1 MKTFE
6 LASKEA
12 AAPLM
17 SVAAPLWFWKFWK
30 QIENFGIFFRNFES
44 FENYEEFWKIMSYN
58 FQSRKQI
65 LTLRGVY
72 KVENPFSEEIKAN
85 APNLDFIWYYAFQL
99 NQCNAVL
106 KRKNKEFW

>member
-1 MKTFE
+1 MFSVIYHELDKLDKKMKTFE

-17 SVAAPLWFWKFWK
+17 SVTAPLWFWKFWK

-58 FQSRKQI
+58 FKSKKQI

-72 KVENPFSEEIKAN
+72 CVKVLHYLVQKWG
-85 APNLDFIWYYAFQL
+85 L
-99 NQCNAVL
+99 C
-106 KRKNKEFW
+106 K

>member
-12 AAPLM
+12 AAPLI
-17 SVAAPLWFWKFWK
+17 SVTAPLWFWKFWK

-44 FENYEEFWKIMSYN
+44 FEKYEEFWKNMSYN
-58 FQSRKQI
+58 FKSKKQI

-72 KVENPFSEEIKAN
+72 DSKFSRKLGEKKERKKTDDAVPLLEQWE
-85 APNLDFIWYYAFQL
+85 APL
-99 NQCNAVL
+99 
-106 KRKNKEFW
+106 

>member
-17 SVAAPLWFWKFWK
+17 SVVLGILETNWKFW
-30 QIENFGIFFRNFES
+30 IFFRNFES

-58 FQSRKQI
+58 FKSKKQI

-72 KVENPFSEEIKAN
+72 MLKKALFKGPKS
-85 APNLDFIWYYAFQL
+85 AT
-99 NQCNAVL
+99 
-106 KRKNKEFW
+106 